1 MWRLVTR
8 VHTPSKEHTCT
19 SYYNKINVFII
30 ILISLRKEIENG
42 LSLKNGKK
50 FIPPK
55 KKWTKIF
62 FGQGKVSTYI
72 TVLMHNHTTTTTLK
86 SCVYYMEV
94 YV

>member
-30 ILISLRKEIENG
+30 ILISLRNEIENG

-62 FGQGKVSTYI
+62 FGRGKVRYM

-86 SCVYYMEV
+86 SCAYYMEV